1 MALTDGIIASLP
13 RATGVYLLR
22 DSSRRI
28 IYIGK
33 AKDLRARL
41 RSYLSGDDR
50 PFTPRIVQETQQAD
64 YILTH
69 TEAEALLLENQL
81 IKTHRPRYNIDLKD
95 DKSYVR
101 IRVTTHQEWPA
112 ISITRAVVDD
122 GSSYFGPYSSAQA
135 TRRTLSAIG
144 RIFPVRRCKDT
155 EFANRSRP
163 CMYHSIGLCLAPCVF
178 PGVKPEY
185 DQAVK
190 DLVAFLEGRNR
201 DLERLLEERMRYE
214 SDLLNFEHAARIRD
228 QIAAIRTTLLPQV
241 VVGHTGGDCH
251 VFASFR
257 DQDRIQVAVMEMS
270 GGTLLDSRNLTVR
283 HAGDEDLSGAVI
295 LQFYLG
301 GTPVP
306 GCIYTDPLPQDRSLL
321 EHVLGG
327 MRGSRVR
334 IVRPTRG
341 TPLRWL
347 SMAMENARTHARA
360 GQGSVLEDIAKAFR
374 LSSIPYR
381 MECYDISTFQGEASG
396 ASRVVFTGGEPDKAL
411 YRHYRI
417 RTVEGQ
423 DDFAMLREVFTRRL
437 LKDESR
443 PDLIVIDGGK
453 GQLSVFVRVLDELG
467 ITGIPL
473 VAMAKARREGHDRFF
488 LPGRKDA
495 VRLSERSAA
504 LRTLQRLR
512 DEAHRFAVKYHRHLR
527 SRGKS
532 APFHDIPG
540 IGAKKARA
548 LLRHTAHLQDLSR
561 ITEED
566 LRGCPLLSARDRK
579 AVVSF
584 LSQDEVIASHSRDT
598 DL

>member
-1 MALTDGIIASLP
+1 
-13 RATGVYLLR
+13 
-22 DSSRRI
+22 
-28 IYIGK
+28 
-33 AKDLRARL
+33 
-41 RSYLSGDDR
+41 
-50 PFTPRIVQETQQAD
+50 
-64 YILTH
+64 
-69 TEAEALLLENQL
+69 
-81 IKTHRPRYNIDLKD
+81 
-95 DKSYVR
+95 
-101 IRVTTHQEWPA
+101 
-112 ISITRAVVDD
+112 
-122 GSSYFGPYSSAQA
+122 
-135 TRRTLSAIG
+135 
-144 RIFPVRRCKDT
+144 
-155 EFANRSRP
+155 
-163 CMYHSIGLCLAPCVF
+163 
-178 PGVKPEY
+178 
-185 DQAVK
+185 
-190 DLVAFLEGRNR
+190 
-201 DLERLLEERMRYE
+201 
-214 SDLLNFEHAARIRD
+214 
-228 QIAAIRTTLLPQV
+228 
-241 VVGHTGGDCH
+241 

-443 PDLIVIDGGK
+443 PDLIVIDG
-453 GQLSVFVRVLDELG
+453 
-467 ITGIPL
+467 
-473 VAMAKARREGHDRFF
+473 
-488 LPGRKDA
+488 
-495 VRLSERSAA
+495 
-504 LRTLQRLR
+504 
-512 DEAHRFAVKYHRHLR
+512 
-527 SRGKS
+527 
-532 APFHDIPG
+532 
-540 IGAKKARA
+540 ARA
-548 LLRHTAHLQDLSR
+548 N
-561 ITEED
+561 
-566 LRGCPLLSARDRK
+566 
-579 AVVSF
+579 
-584 LSQDEVIASHSRDT
+584 
-598 DL
+598 